1 VNKIVDA
8 TALWIVEMFIPHGS
22 QDAANLA
29 LLKDQL
35 RQLQYPEPIPTE
47 QRGLDGKMYPVDHRA
62 VEMAVVEGIPYSEA
76 IDRVLNGCNAA
87 ATITG

>member
-1 VNKIVDA
+1 VNQIVDA
-8 TALWIVEMFIPHGS
+8 TALWIMENIVPRGP

-62 VEMAVVEGIPYSEA
+62 VEMAVAEGIPYSEA
-76 IDRVLNGCNAA
+76 IDRVLNGCNV